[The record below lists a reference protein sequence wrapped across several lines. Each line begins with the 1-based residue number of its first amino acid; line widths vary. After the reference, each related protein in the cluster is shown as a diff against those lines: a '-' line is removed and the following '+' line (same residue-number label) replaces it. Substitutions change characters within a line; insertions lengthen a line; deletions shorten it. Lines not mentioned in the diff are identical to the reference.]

1 MNEINLTKI
10 TRYRNNVKAHKIL
23 AIEGN
28 KLIFRPQNGADKTT
42 NIEVSN
48 GKNYSVGEYI
58 DLIVGFN
65 RCNGRITSYR
75 IRFVGKTPDEFVP
88 ANGEDIGD

>member
-1 MNEINLTKI
+1 MNEINTTRI
-10 TRYRNNVKAHKIL
+10 TRNRNNVRAYKIL
-23 AIEGN
+23 AIEEN

-75 IRFVGKTPDEFVP
+75 IRLVGKTPEEFIPV
-88 ANGEDIGD
+88 NGEDIGD